1 MNIDPKENVS
11 KNVILTYARA
21 VRTINQE
28 QIDPYV
34 ELIEKELLRLYPSLA
49 EAEDNAFNW
58 AMDIINASSN
68 SEVVET
74 LDRIKGIQR
83 KQDNLK
89 AWHCRY
95 CGKNTYSVD
104 IEYLMGY
111 DHIECTL
118 KEDMKKDPELDIKT
132 QINDHNNHQL
142 QKLEEKIKQMQ
153 DELSFLKNDIKHGI
167 ARID

>member
-28 QIDPYV
+28 QIDPYI
-34 ELIEKELLRLYPSLA
+34 ELIEKELLRLYPSLS

-74 LDRIKGIQR
+74 LDRLKGIQS

-89 AWHCRY
+89 TWHCRY
-95 CGKNTYSVD
+95 
-104 IEYLMGY
+104 
-111 DHIECTL
+111 
-118 KEDMKKDPELDIKT
+118 
-132 QINDHNNHQL
+132 
-142 QKLEEKIKQMQ
+142 
-153 DELSFLKNDIKHGI
+153 
-167 ARID
+167 